1 MNWIH
6 LHLALNHVPV
16 MGSLFVG
23 LLMVIAVVRRSEE
36 MKRVA
41 LGWLVGLMLVSV
53 PIKFTGDYAAPKAQG
68 LPGVEPGLVERH
80 ETAADQATTAIFL
93 AGIVAGIALFMG
105 RKGRPVPSWAFV
117 TALILTLV
125 TFGMMA
131 RTANSGGELR
141 HPEIRS
147 LPDPGR

>member
-23 LLMVIAVVRRSEE
+23 LLALTAMFRRSEE
-36 MKRVA
+36 LKRVT
-41 LGWLVGLMLVSV
+41 LWWLVGLMFVSV

-68 LPGVEPGLVERH
+68 LPGLEPALVERH
-80 ETAADQATTAIFL
+80 EQAADQATTAVFS
-93 AGIVAGIALFMG
+93 AGTVAAVALFQG
-105 RKGRPVPSWAFV
+105 RNGRQLPKWGIIA
-117 TALILTLV
+117 ALILAFV

-131 RTANSGGELR
+131 RTANSGGVLR
-141 HPEIRS
+141 HPEIRA
-147 LPDPGR
+147 LPNPEV